1 MLGKELKEDILKIL
15 MKKDIDLKELF
26 YDKETVSKI
35 KEKLPKLFR
44 IAEIETSRAGKIG
57 MEVGSVR
64 EKIISALLIHK
75 FGVENIDTEIPITEP
90 ETDIIVGNKNL
101 SIKTITK
108 DGGVKAVWTVDA
120 QSSKKFIENYK
131 PKCDIMLVQI
141 WWGFEKDSFFLIP
154 LSVQEEVF
162 KRLGKEKYL
171 KLPKEGTNPRGVE
184 FSKEAINLMIE
195 NSETLRI
202 KIKWDKEDLKYDV
215 YKRWIDY
222 WNND

>member
-1 MLGKELKEDILKIL
+1 MAKN
-15 MKKDIDLKELF
+15 IDLKELF
-26 YDKETVSKI
+26 TDKKIVSKI

-64 EKIISALLIHK
+64 EKIISSLLIYN
-75 FGVENIDTEIPITEP
+75 FGAENVNTEIPITEP
-90 ETDIIVGNKNL
+90 EIDVVVGNKSL

-120 QSSKKFIENYK
+120 QSSKRFIDNYT
-131 PKCDIMLVQI
+131 PKCDIILVQI

-154 LSVQEEVF
+154 LSVQEEIF
-162 KRLGKEKYL
+162 RNIGKNKYL

-184 FSKEAINLMIE
+184 FSKEAINLMME
-195 NSETLRI
+195 NPQTLKI
-202 KIKWDKEDLKYDV
+202 KIRWDKGDLKYDV
-215 YKRWIDY
+215 YKRWVEY
-222 WNND
+222 WNE